1 MVTSTIEAPCYHV
14 NKGKSNKRDFV
25 FEDFQ
30 LSIDTANK
38 KKKKKEETKALHL
51 CHGYKSVKSRCLREI
66 LFEHLS
72 RLSTKSVISNA
83 KL

>member
-30 LSIDTANK
+30 LSIDTPNK
-38 KKKKKEETKALHL
+38 KKKKKPKHYIFAMAT
-51 CHGYKSVKSRCLREI
+51 S
-66 LFEHLS
+66 LS
-72 RLSTKSVISNA
+72 SQDA
-83 KL
+83 

>member
-14 NKGKSNKRDFV
+14 NKGISNKRDFV

-38 KKKKKEETKALHL
+38 KKKKQKPKHYIFAMAT
-51 CHGYKSVKSRCLREI
+51 S
-66 LFEHLS
+66 LS
-72 RLSTKSVISNA
+72 SQDA
-83 KL
+83 